1 LSTNRILFALLLV
14 FGLTSPLSSQTITFS
29 QRTFVGKTTYS
40 HADLNNDGR
49 EDLVFT
55 AQAGFEVV
63 LSNGDGTYAAPV
75 AYSVPNNV
83 SSSTLIFDF
92 NNDGYADIF
101 AWNASANAF
110 YEYLNNKNGTFHL
123 QASNIL
129 SSGVQSMVAGDFNHD
144 GYIDLA
150 FLTSGA
156 AGKQLHVFFNNHASG
171 FGVGPVTTVPLVG
184 QLTVGD
190 FDGDGKADIFITNSS
205 ELIGATYICFGDNTG
220 HFPKLV
226 NASTAH
232 HPVFFPMDLD
242 SDGKTDLV
250 GGGFSFNQATQTAT
264 WFKSLF
270 VLYGNPSRTVSETAI
285 PLNGYHSE
293 QL

>member
-1 LSTNRILFALLLV
+1 MNGSLMWV
-14 FGLTSPLSSQTITFS
+14 
-29 QRTFVGKTTYS
+29 
-40 HADLNNDGR
+40 
-49 EDLVFT
+49 
-55 AQAGFEVV
+55 
-63 LSNGDGTYAAPV
+63 NGDGTYAAPV

-110 YEYLNNKNGTFHL
+110 YEYLNKKNGTFHL

-171 FGVGPVTTVPLVG
+171 FTVGPVTTAPLIG

-190 FDGDGKADIFITNSS
+190 FDGVGELFAHATMGVVGMGDVVCEGAEGVAQQYRQAVRVYPEGGARTHHLSTN
-205 ELIGATYICFGDNTG
+205 LIIDVDEEAGTATCPLRPTALMRLPSTTTTASGATRQPAPTNTG
-220 HFPKLV
+220 GRTADGGIVSRPGPSTSGVKPSGMTPSKTCRCALRY
-226 NASTAH
+226 ASGL
-232 HPVFFPMDLD
+232 PR
-242 SDGKTDLV
+242 SI
-250 GGGFSFNQATQTAT
+250 Q
-264 WFKSLF
+264 
-270 VLYGNPSRTVSETAI
+270 
-285 PLNGYHSE
+285 
-293 QL
+293 